1 MKKILNVSNHNFT
14 EVQLVELRDKWDVE
28 VLELPEEL
36 KKRWSNLTPDDYK
49 AVCNTIIG
57 YSFDENNQVVMMH
70 VAGFPA
76 AVNYIVKEYPGVS
89 LYAYSER
96 YSIDI
101 PQEDGSVKKVSQF
114 KHKGFYRYD

>member
-96 YSIDI
+96 CSIDI
-101 PQEDGSVKKVSQF
+101 PQEDGSVKKISQF